1 MPRGNSRMLSRY
13 SQRLNSK
20 ARSHTIPHRFQV
32 LPRPL
37 SYSRS
42 PSIDLWVW
50 GLPKDTV
57 LQAHCSHYL
66 SWMQSTTSS
75 ITSSKSKVPQVNPMT
90 RLAHDP
96 EKQGT
101 HAKPSDDLVSCDQ
114 TRNRSP
120 DLSRA
125 LTHDKSQDSICFGW
139 ARSPLI
145 NKWQTVGTVC
155 NQWRHVT
162 PVIE

>member
-1 MPRGNSRMLSRY
+1 MSR
-13 SQRLNSK
+13 
-20 ARSHTIPHRFQV
+20 T
-32 LPRPL
+32 
-37 SYSRS
+37 
-42 PSIDLWVW
+42 
-50 GLPKDTV
+50 
-57 LQAHCSHYL
+57 
-66 SWMQSTTSS
+66 QSATSS

-125 LTHDKSQDSICFGW
+125 LTHDKSRDSIRYGK
-139 ARSPLI
+139 ARSLLI
-145 NKWQTVGTVC
+145 NKWQTVRTVY
-155 NQWRHVT
+155 NQQRYVT
-162 PVIE
+162 LVLG